1 MKWQRD
7 LSLVIPDP
15 MMRFRRLR
23 MALIAAACLI
33 AGVAIGLT
41 IPRAAHM
48 TSSGSDETGR
58 LNRTT
63 TRSTGR
69 NVYSPDIRHDAYFR
83 REQLRLVEMLERQ
96 CRATRENCELAK
108 VTREALTRD

>member
-1 MKWQRD
+1 
-7 LSLVIPDP
+7 

-41 IPRAAHM
+41 IPRAART
-48 TSSGSDETGR
+48 TSSGSGETDR
-58 LNRTT
+58 LDRTIS
-63 TRSTGR
+63 RSPGR
-69 NVYSPDIRHDAYFR
+69 NMYSPDIRNDEYVR
-83 REQLRLVEMLERQ
+83 QEQLKLVEMLERQ

-108 VTREALTRD
+108 ASRAALTRD

>member
-1 MKWQRD
+1 M
-7 LSLVIPDP
+7 I
-15 MMRFRRLR
+15 RFRRLR

-41 IPRAAHM
+41 IPRAAHR

-58 LNRTT
+58 VDHTIS
-63 TRSTGR
+63 RSPGR
-69 NVYSPDIRHDAYFR
+69 NMYSPNIRQDDYVR

-96 CRATRENCELAK
+96 CRVTRENCELAK
-108 VTREALTRD
+108 ASRDALTRD